1 MASDFLLE
9 IGTEEIPAGYIQPA
23 LEATATM
30 LQKTLA
36 DQRVSHGAM
45 KTMGTP
51 RRLTWRIRDVA
62 GRQESQTVE
71 ITGPPKQA
79 AFDEAGKPTKA
90 ALGFARAQRVTVE
103 ELQVKKTPRGD
114 YLVLSRHRPGA
125 ATGDLLAGLLP
136 DLIQN
141 IPFPKSQ
148 RWGALKVHFARPIH
162 WIVALLGKEVVPFTF
177 GNITSGSTSRGHR
190 FMAPGPFEVVDIDRY
205 VDLLRD
211 RFVIVDTE
219 ERKERIRQVIVEA
232 AAAAEKGGKILP
244 DEALLDQVT
253 QLVEYPSAVYGGFD
267 RQYLELPQEVPITAM
282 RQHQRYFAV
291 VDGAGRLMPY
301 FVTVNNTVTRNPDM
315 VARGNERVLR
325 ARLEDARFYFV
336 EDQKVPFEARVEQL
350 KSVVFHSKLGTSYEK
365 MARFRALADYLAD
378 KVAPKEKALVSRAAL
393 LCKADL
399 VTGTVG
405 EFPELQGAIGRAY
418 ARRAGENEAVAQAI
432 YEHYLPT
439 HAGGALPSAMPG
451 ALVSIADKID
461 TLVGCFGIGQIPSG
475 TADPFALRRQS
486 LGIIRIILEKSLPL
500 SLADLIDR
508 ALAGL
513 DGKLTEPAEE
523 TRKGVLEFF
532 RVRFEN
538 LLTGQ
543 GYPQDVVDAVLAFH
557 LDPLVD
563 TMAKIDALKAF
574 RDREDFGPLIVTVKR
589 VANILKENVEG
600 AVDPLKFANQAE
612 KDLHRDLTAAEGEM
626 GKLLAARNYGAAF
639 QYLVRLKGPIDRFFD
654 DVLVLDKDTAI
665 RRNRLAL
672 LARVAGLFRN
682 LADFS
687 KLTA

>member
-1 MASDFLLE
+1 
-9 IGTEEIPAGYIQPA
+9 
-23 LEATATM
+23 
-30 LQKTLA
+30 
-36 DQRVSHGAM
+36 
-45 KTMGTP
+45 
-51 RRLTWRIRDVA
+51 
-62 GRQESQTVE
+62 
-71 ITGPPKQA
+71 
-79 AFDEAGKPTKA
+79 
-90 ALGFARAQRVTVE
+90 
-103 ELQVKKTPRGD
+103 
-114 YLVLSRHRPGA
+114 
-125 ATGDLLAGLLP
+125 
-136 DLIQN
+136 
-141 IPFPKSQ
+141 
-148 RWGALKVHFARPIH
+148 
-162 WIVALLGKEVVPFTF
+162 
-177 GNITSGSTSRGHR
+177 
-190 FMAPGPFEVVDIDRY
+190 

-211 RFVIVDTE
+211 RFVIVDID
-219 ERKERIRQVIVEA
+219 ERKERIRQVIA
-232 AAAAEKGGKILP
+232 GAAAEKGGKILA

-253 QLVEYPSAVYGGFD
+253 QLVEYPSAVCGGFD

-291 VDGAGRLMPY
+291 VDGAGRLIPY

-365 MARFRALADYLAD
+365 MERFKALADYMAD
-378 KVAPKEKALVSRAAL
+378 KVAPGEKALISRAAH

-418 ARRAGENEAVAQAI
+418 ARRAGEKEAVAQAI

-439 HAGGALPSAMPG
+439 HAGGELPSAMPG

-475 TADPFALRRQS
+475 TADPFALRRQTV
-486 LGIIRIILEKSLPL
+486 GIIRIILEKRLPL
-500 SLADLIDR
+500 SLTDLVDR

-543 GYPQDVVDAVLAFH
+543 DYPQDAVDAVLAFH
-557 LDPLVD
+557 LDPLVE
-563 TMAKIDALKAF
+563 TMAKIDALKVF
-574 RDREDFGPLIVTVKR
+574 RDREDFGPLVVTVKR
-589 VANILKENVEG
+589 VANILKEGVEV
-600 AVDPLKFANQAE
+600 AVDPLKFTTQAE
-612 KDLHRDLTAAEGEM
+612 KDLHRDLTTSEGELA
-626 GKLLAARNYGAAF
+626 KLLAVRNYGAAL

-654 DVLVLDKDTAI
+654 DVLVLDKDMAI

-672 LARVAGLFRN
+672 LSRVAGLFRS

-687 KLTA
+687 KLTG

>member
-23 LEATATM
+23 LEAMATM
-30 LQKTLA
+30 LRKTLA
-36 DQRVSHGAM
+36 DQRVSHGAIE
-45 KTMGTP
+45 TMGTP
-51 RRLTWRIRDVA
+51 RRLTWLMRDVA
-62 GRQESQTVE
+62 DRQESQTVE

-79 AFDEAGKPTKA
+79 AFDPAGKPTKA
-90 ALGFARAQRVTVE
+90 ALGFARAQGVTVE
-103 ELQVKKTPRGD
+103 ELQVKQTPRGE
-114 YLVLSRHRPGA
+114 YLVLSRHQPGA
-125 ATGDLLAGLLP
+125 ATSQLLAGLLP
-136 DLIQN
+136 DLVQN

-148 RWGALKVHFARPIH
+148 RWGALKVHFARPVH

-177 GNITSGSTSRGHR
+177 GNIQSGRTSRGHR
-190 FMAPGPFEVVDIDRY
+190 FMAPGSFDLTDIDRY

-211 RFVIVDTE
+211 RFVIVEIE
-219 ERKERIRQVIVEA
+219 ERKERIRQVIT

-244 DEALLDQVT
+244 DEALVDQVT
-253 QLVEYPSAVYGGFD
+253 QLVEYPSAVCGGFD
-267 RQYLELPQEVPITAM
+267 RHYLELPQEVPITAM

-291 VDGAGRLMPY
+291 VDGTGRLMPH

-365 MARFRALADYLAD
+365 MERFKALADYMAD
-378 KVAPKEKALVSRAAL
+378 KVAPGEKALVSRAAH

-418 ARRAGENEAVAQAI
+418 ARRAGEKEEVAQAI

-439 HAGGALPSAMPG
+439 HAGGDLPSAMPG

-475 TADPFALRRQS
+475 TADPFALRRQT
-486 LGIIRIILEKSLPL
+486 LGIIRIILEKGLPL
-500 SLADLIDR
+500 SLADLVDR

-523 TRKGVLEFF
+523 TRKGVLEFI

-543 GYPQDVVDAVLAFH
+543 DYPKDVVDAVLAFH
-557 LDPLVD
+557 LDPLVE
-563 TMAKIDALKAF
+563 TMAKIEALNAF
-574 RDREDFGPLIVTVKR
+574 RGREDFGPLVVTVKR
-589 VANILKENVEG
+589 VANILREDVDVT
-600 AVDPLKFANQAE
+600 VDPQKFANQAE
-612 KDLHRDLTAAEGEM
+612 KDLHRDLTASEGEM
-626 GKLLAARNYGAAF
+626 EKLLAARNYGAAL

-654 DVLVLDKDTAI
+654 EVLVLDKDMTI

-672 LARVAGLFRN
+672 LSRVAGLFRN
-682 LADFS
+682 VADFS

>member
-1 MASDFLLE
+1 MASAFLLE

-23 LEATATM
+23 LEAMATM

-36 DQRVSHGAM
+36 DQRVSHGAV
-45 KTMGTP
+45 KTRGTP

-62 GRQESQTVE
+62 DTQESQTVE
-71 ITGPPKQA
+71 VTGPPKQA

-90 ALGFARAQRVTVE
+90 ALGFARAQGVTVD
-103 ELQVKKTPRGD
+103 ELQVKRTPRGD
-114 YLVLSRHRPGA
+114 YLVLSRHQPGVG
-125 ATGDLLAGLLP
+125 TGDLLAGLLP

-162 WIVALLGKEVVPFTF
+162 WIVALLGKAVVPFTF
-177 GNITSGSTSRGHR
+177 GNIASGRTSRGHR
-190 FMAPGPFEVVDIDRY
+190 FMAAGPFEVIDIDRY

-219 ERKERIRQVIVEA
+219 ERKERIRQVIAEA
-232 AAAAEKGGKILP
+232 AAEQGGKILP

-253 QLVEYPSAVYGGFD
+253 QLVEYPSAVCGGFD

-291 VDGAGRLMPY
+291 VDGAGRLMPH

-350 KSVVFHSKLGTSYEK
+350 KSVVFHSKLGTSYDK
-365 MARFRALADYLAD
+365 MERFRALADYMAD
-378 KVAPKEKALVSRAAL
+378 KVAPKDKALVSRAAL

-418 ARRAGENEAVAQAI
+418 ARRAGEKEAVAQAI

-439 HAGGALPSAMPG
+439 HAGGDLPSAMPG
-451 ALVSIADKID
+451 ALVSIADKMD

-475 TADPFALRRQS
+475 TADPFALRRQT
-486 LGIIRIILEKSLPL
+486 LGIIRIILEKRLPL

-557 LDPLVD
+557 LDPLAE
-563 TMAKIDALKAF
+563 TMAKIDALKTF

-589 VANILKENVEG
+589 VANILKEEVQG
-600 AVDPLKFANQAE
+600 AVDPLKFTNQAE
-612 KDLHRDLTAAEGEM
+612 KDLHRDLIASEGEM
-626 GKLLAARNYGAAF
+626 GKLLAARNYSAAF

-654 DVLVLDKDTAI
+654 EVLVLDKDMAI
-665 RRNRLAL
+665 RQNRLAL
-672 LARVAGLFRN
+672 LSRVAGLFRN